1 MNCIPMSWKWIVLPY
16 SAAAVEWSLRHAEKT
31 RVYLISEDRFS
42 VGAGGWASR
51 SSDFRGQMGYRIQYR
66 VQRAYHSLVLLLLVV
81 VVVVAVVMS
90 MD

>member
-1 MNCIPMSWKWIVLPY
+1 MCFRIWR
-16 SAAAVEWSLRHAEKT
+16 SLLSDHFAMR
-31 RVYLISEDRFS
+31 RRLVYLVSEDRFS

-51 SSDFRGQMGYRIQYR
+51 SSEFGGQMEYRIQYR

-81 VVVVAVVMS
+81 VVAVVIS